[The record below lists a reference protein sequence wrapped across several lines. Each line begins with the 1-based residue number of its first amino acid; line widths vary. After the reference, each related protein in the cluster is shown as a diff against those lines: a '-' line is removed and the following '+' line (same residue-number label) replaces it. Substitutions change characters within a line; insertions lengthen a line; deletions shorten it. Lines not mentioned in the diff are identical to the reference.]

1 MSQMGSPMGSWLSSN
16 RWAVP
21 LIHMLLVV
29 MALIFVFPMLWM
41 LSTSLKPIEQTM
53 ALPPTWL
60 PLPAQWRNYADAWH
74 YIPFA
79 LYTVNTLIVCSLS
92 VIGMVAASAVVA
104 YSFTRLEWPGRDLV
118 FGLMLATM
126 MVPFPVTMVPL
137 YGVFKSLGWIGSLKP
152 LWAPAFFAN
161 AFNIFMVRQFFLRI
175 PKNLGEA
182 MSMEGASELRILWKV
197 YVPLSM
203 PALAVVALFQ
213 FSYAWNDFL
222 GPLLFLSDQDTF
234 TLSLGL
240 QQFQSQHGGTQWHL
254 LMAASVLTVLPMLAL
269 FFFTQK
275 TFLQGISFLQHVDSH

>member
-1 MSQMGSPMGSWLSSN
+1 MSKMGSPLGSFLASR

-21 LIHMLLVV
+21 FVHIVLTLV
-29 MALIFVFPMLWM
+29 AIIFVFPMLWM

-60 PLPAQWRNYADAWH
+60 PWPAQWHNYIDAWH

-79 LYTVNTLIVCSLS
+79 KYTLNTLIVCGLS
-92 VIGMVAASAVVA
+92 VVGMTFSSAVVA
-104 YSFTRLEWPGRDLV
+104 YAFTRLEWPGRELV
-118 FGLMLATM
+118 FGLVLATM

-137 YGVFKSLGWIGSLKP
+137 YGVFKALGWIGTLKP

-161 AFNIFMVRQFFLRI
+161 AFNIFMVRQFFLRV

-182 MSMEGASELRILWKV
+182 MSLEGASEWRILWDV
-197 YVPLSM
+197 YVPLSK

-213 FSYAWNDFL
+213 FSFAWNDFL
-222 GPLLFLSDQDTF
+222 GPLLFLSDQNTF

-254 LMAASVLTVLPMLAL
+254 LMAASVLTVLPMLVL

-275 TFLQGISFLQHVDSH
+275 TFLAGIGFLQNVDAH

>member
-1 MSQMGSPMGSWLSSN
+1 MGSPMGSWLSSN